1 MVISV
6 HLHHDLHTPFPSPSS
21 PSSRPLPPPPPP
33 LSFARLTGLDV
44 EDSKLTLNLFG
55 DYYRKDVLGNPDG
68 DDHGNIRALL
78 KGDWAVVKFPN
89 GLCLTPKEGTFGIDA
104 DVGEMLDAAST
115 IGAGDDWDPDSDIWI
130 P

>member
-1 MVISV
+1 MGS
-6 HLHHDLHTPFPSPSS
+6 
-21 PSSRPLPPPPPP
+21 
-33 LSFARLTGLDV
+33 
-44 EDSKLTLNLFG
+44 
-55 DYYRKDVLGNPDG
+55 PDG
-68 DDHGNIRALL
+68 DDHGNIRALQ
-78 KGDWAVVKFPN
+78 KGGWAAVKFPN